1 MITMRLIINLVV
13 IIIRLIIILMRLIE
27 MPTVII
33 VIIKAAGV
41 DQAHGAVGGSTVL
54 DSDSGASEK
63 TCRKTTVLLVE
74 TRNH

>member
-41 DQAHGAVGGSTVL
+41 AQAHGAIDDL
-54 DSDSGASEK
+54 Q
-63 TCRKTTVLLVE
+63 R
-74 TRNH
+74 

>member
-1 MITMRLIINLVV
+1 MELIALYIVFILMGLIIL
-13 IIIRLIIILMRLIE
+13 LIE
-27 MPTVII
+27 LNEMVTVAI